1 MTRPAQPWLLTTDSA
16 RTADVRVLW
25 VLPQPD
31 PAALRAVVA
40 DVRARLAARAS
51 RAAR

>member
-1 MTRPAQPWLLTTDSA
+1 MGRSPPTAVTRPPADI
-16 RTADVRVLW
+16 ADVRVLW

-51 RAAR
+51 RATR